1 MGLLRFLPIRNPLI
15 KPPKLAKVT
24 FFIMSPYEYVPVRF
38 PSGVSMLSTMPR
50 PSDQAKRVNNRKWA
64 WTLSRHPAIIASRMH
79 LVPRGE

>member
-24 FFIMSPYEYVPVRF
+24 SFIMSPYEYVPVHF

-50 PSDQAKRVNNRKWA
+50 PSDQA
-64 WTLSRHPAIIASRMH
+64 S
-79 LVPRGE
+79 E